1 MSKVLA
7 LYHIVFATLG
17 RCPALHDVNRQDLH
31 NVITS
36 IVTEKKCRM
45 VCINSVTDHL
55 HMLIHLSPN
64 ISLSDFMA
72 AVKAKSSAWLKQ
84 DSRTTMFTGWGTG
97 YFACTVSP
105 SMMQK
110 TISYIES
117 QTEHHRI
124 AVFDSEIKTM
134 CEHLGLTFHPDDLR

>member
-7 LYHIVFATLG
+7 LYHIVFATSG
-17 RCPALHDVNRQDLH
+17 RCPALHDVNRLDLH
-31 NVITS
+31 RVICS
-36 IVTEKKCRM
+36 IVEEKKCRM
-45 VCINSVTDHL
+45 FCINSVTDHL

-64 ISLSDFMA
+64 ISLSNLMA
-72 AVKAKSSAWLKQ
+72 AVKANSSTWMKQ
-84 DSRTTMFTGWGTG
+84 DARTTMFRGWCSG
-97 YFACTVSP
+97 YYACTVSP

-124 AVFDSEIKTM
+124 AFFDTEIKTM
-134 CEHLGLTFHPDDLR
+134 CQHLGLTFHPDDLR